1 MPDLRPAP
9 RRSAIRRPDL
19 ESSPC
24 RRPRASRPHG
34 SSRPPRGRSRCRPSR
49 SPGPTGRRRPHR
61 PGPARRHGRRDRRGR
76 RSFLQARDR
85 SEPGASAAARN
96 VLISETASAPPS
108 TAASAIG
115 TGSAT
120 FGVSFTSRGF
130 SVSGRTRRSSEPAS
144 SGDSPTIRPDFT
156 LGQETFSSRAAT
168 SSRPPTPSTRPA
180 NSSWLVPI
188 TETTSGTGSSA
199 SSGRSRDRKPSR
211 PLFGSPIE
219 LISPEGVSQ
228 RRGGGLPARG
238 SGVIVFET
246 KAENGNSSSSRS
258 PNARRAAIASNVPE
272 PLMTGW
278 RRVRP
283 QNSVERSG
291 SGRTVPLPS
300 I

>member
-24 RRPRASRPHG
+24 RRQRALAPARIISAASWPLEMPPIAITGTDRAEETAPTWASATARTAG
-34 SSRPPRGRSRCRPSR
+34 PERPPLFPPSQG
-49 SPGPTGRRRPHR
+49 S
-61 PGPARRHGRRDRRGR
+61 
-76 RSFLQARDR
+76 L
-85 SEPGASAAARN
+85 EPGASAAARN

-246 KAENGNSSSSRS
+246 KAENGNSSSNRS